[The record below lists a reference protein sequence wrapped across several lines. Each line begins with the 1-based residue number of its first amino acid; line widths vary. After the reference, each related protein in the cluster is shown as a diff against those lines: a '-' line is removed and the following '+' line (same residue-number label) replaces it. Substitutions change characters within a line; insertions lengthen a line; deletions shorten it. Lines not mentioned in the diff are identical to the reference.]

1 MTTTNNTRYIDSA
14 ETAKLAIKAL
24 AQVFP
29 GVKFSRRTKRYAG
42 GSSVYIDWTDGPTVK
57 QVEEVVGH
65 MCGSTFDGMQDLMEY
80 HDTEVVAGLTRE
92 GDVLTETV
100 SYGNDFI
107 FCTRECSNEAAS
119 LAFQALKKSG
129 EPVFT
134 GHGWETLPED
144 AEFTVSIPRYGAPHW
159 ITIGGK
165 AGMHTPDSDI
175 IVRSWWAWHDLRD
188 MANPVKID
196 RYA

>member
-1 MTTTNNTRYIDSA
+1 MTTTNNIRHIDSA

-29 GVKFSRRTKRYAG
+29 GVKFSRRTSRYSG
-42 GSSVYIDWTDGPTVK
+42 GSSVNIDWTDGPTTS

-65 MCGSTFDGMQDLMEY
+65 MKGATFDSMTDCKNY
-80 HDTEVVAGLTRE
+80 HNTEEITGLTRQ

-100 SYGNDFI
+100 SYSNDYM
-107 FCTRECSNEAAS
+107 FCNREYSPDAAQ
-119 LAFQALKKSG
+119 LAFNTLKAG
-129 EPVFT
+129 DRP
-134 GHGWETLPED
+134 TL
-144 AEFTVSIPRYGAPHW
+144 THCGYV
-159 ITIGGK
+159 TIGADATLAITCTK
-165 AGMHTPDSDI
+165 YL
-175 IVRSWWAWHDLRD
+175 RSWDVRNADGTPIYDADLAMREWLGQHDLRD

>member
-1 MTTTNNTRYIDSA
+1 MTTTNNTRHIDSA

-29 GVKFSRRTKRYAG
+29 GVKFSRKTSRYSG
-42 GSSVYIDWTDGPTVK
+42 GSSVDIGWDDGPTTS

-65 MCGSTFDGMQDLMEY
+65 MKGATFDSMTDCKNY
-80 HDTEVVAGLTRE
+80 HNTEEIVGLTRQ

-100 SYGNDFI
+100 SYGNDYI
-107 FCTRECSNEAAS
+107 FCNREYSPDAAQ
-119 LAFQALKKSG
+119 LAFNALKSDDR
-129 EPVFT
+129 P
-134 GHGWETLPED
+134 TL
-144 AEFTVSIPRYGAPHW
+144 TRCGYV
-159 ITIGGK
+159 TIG
-165 AGMHTPDSDI
+165 ADATLTVTHTKYL
-175 IVRSWWAWHDLRD
+175 RSWDVRNADGTPIFDADLAIREWLSHHDLRD